1 MNFEDGVQFDPGFVA
16 HISAIIPN
24 IEYVYGTL
32 NRYRNFGQKKNQ
44 FKMFFPKIKTLLED
58 YIAFYLGCILWA
70 DAIKTLDNKPVLNN
84 FCVGAEYNE
93 AETVSE
99 VDFVYS
105 YLAQFK
111 KDVKYYLGK
120 DYEIDERY
128 WKILTA
134 YKAFLAENKGFIELK
149 TTDDIKLPKEVKPL
163 TADSAKPVIEKIE
176 QVVESGRLTELYDLY
191 AEVL

>member
-149 TTDDIKLPKEVKPL
+149 TTDDIKLPEEVKPL

>member
-111 KDVKYYLGK
+111 KDVKFYLGK

-134 YKAFLAENKGFIELK
+134 YKAFLAENKGFTELK